1 MMKYVLALILLLN
14 VTYYPAIA
22 DCVTGFAC
30 TLKDI
35 NKENTNSVKEQQGKD
50 LKKDE
55 IIKQQNISTEKFE
68 KDEFNNER
76 QIQEKNK

>member
-14 VTYYPAIA
+14 VTNYPAIA

-35 NKENTNSVKEQQGKD
+35 NTNNTNSVNKEEFDNSRKEIKKQENITNEKIEEH
-50 LKKDE
+50 KSKVEAKDE
-55 IIKQQNISTEKFE
+55 EKH
-68 KDEFNNER
+68 K
-76 QIQEKNK
+76 